1 MRLSSGARKLIVLLP
16 APLLTLIL
24 YLATTG
30 GARHVLWYGD
40 PDFGYLFNSLLLLE
54 GKTPWHVDHPGTPL
68 QLLGAVLMWL
78 RYQFSGEASALVADL
93 LRDPIGYHSFVR
105 AWLVAFLMAAQAW
118 CAYRLLR
125 LNMPAALS
133 ALAPASPFLVWDGIA
148 YLDHVSPETLLSAAG
163 LLLVPWLIEQKHPA
177 RAGFALAAMATLKA
191 SSLALLPCLFLF
203 PGRQGRAKAFLAFA
217 AAYALITI
225 PIWPRLAWML
235 GWYAQ
240 LLLQGGAY
248 GQSGTPFSFPA
259 YLGPLGFLRH
269 AAPLAACLLAWAW
282 LSRGKARPLWPLVVS
297 AALLIFLVLKH
308 PAPRYLLALCP
319 LIPVAMA
326 RLGAPRLP
334 ALLAYL
340 LPALVFYPGLMASD
354 LETRAWAHSNL
365 TELDSRLKEKYSAC
379 HVTVLDDVGIP
390 AFALYTGELATDRE
404 QYAAAMSE
412 AFPNVSFRQSN
423 LPVWRRFG
431 GTITDAEWARTALA
445 SPCLVFLARRDGGAE
460 FFRQIFGE
468 EPRVLEAIGAR
479 KFYYVYGLG
488 PAAEAR
494 LKAWAAK

>member
-1 MRLSSGARKLIVLLP
+1 M
-16 APLLTLIL
+16 LTLVL
-24 YLATTG
+24 YLASTG

-68 QLLGAVLMWL
+68 QLLGAGLIWL
-78 RYQFSGEASALVADL
+78 RYQFSGDASGLVADL

-105 AWLVAFLMAAQAW
+105 SFLVAFLMAAQAW
-118 CAYRLLR
+118 CASRLLR
-125 LNMPAALS
+125 LNIPVWLCAV
-133 ALAPASPFLVWDGIA
+133 APISPFLVWDGIH

-163 LLLVPWLIEQKHPA
+163 LLLVPLLLEQKHPA
-177 RAGFALAAMATLKA
+177 RAGFALALMATLKA
-191 SSLALLPCLFLF
+191 SSLALLPCLLLF
-203 PGRQGRAKAFLAFA
+203 SGRQRLAKALFGFA

-240 LLLQGGAY
+240 LLLQGGTY
-248 GQSGTPFSFPA
+248 GQSGTPFTFPA
-259 YLGPLGFLRH
+259 HLGPLGFLRH
-269 AAPLAACLLAWAW
+269 AAPLAACLLVWAW
-282 LSRGKARPLWPLVVS
+282 LFRGKARALWPLAVS
-297 AALLIFLVLKH
+297 AALLLVLVLKH

-326 RLGAPRLP
+326 RLGTPRLP

-379 HVTVLDDVGIP
+379 HVTVLDDVGTP
-390 AFALYTGELATDRE
+390 AFALFSANLATDRE
-404 QYAAAMSE
+404 
-412 AFPNVSFRQSN
+412 AFAQELSAEFQRVSFRQSN
-423 LPVWRRFG
+423 VPVWRVFG
-431 GTITDAEWARTALA
+431 SILSDQDWAVQATGA
-445 SPCLVFLARRDGGAE
+445 SCLVFLARRDGGAE
-460 FFRQIFGE
+460 FFEQIFGE
-468 EPRVLEAIGAR
+468 PPRILDEIGAR
-479 KFYYVYGLG
+479 KFYYVFG
-488 PAAEAR
+488 PGPLALAR
-494 LKAWAAK
+494 IKAWAQR